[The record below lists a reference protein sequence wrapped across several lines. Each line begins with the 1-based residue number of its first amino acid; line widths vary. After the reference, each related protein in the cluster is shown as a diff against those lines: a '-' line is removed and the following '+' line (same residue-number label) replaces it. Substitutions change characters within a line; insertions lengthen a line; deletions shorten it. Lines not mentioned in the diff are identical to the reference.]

1 MVSNASKYNSM
12 TLIRFTL
19 ATGLFIALTFTA
31 CKQQTSAPACE
42 GGVDATV
49 VDLAG
54 LDGCQ
59 YVFELS
65 DGARLLPQMPADG
78 TAGDPLSNFIFGAG
92 KKVTITYEAVDG
104 MTTCMAGKLVKINCL
119 VEHP

>member
-1 MVSNASKYNSM
+1 M
-12 TLIRFTL
+12 TFIRT
-19 ATGLFIALTFTA
+19 AVVILFVTALTFTA

-49 VDLAG
+49 VDLEG
-54 LDGCQ
+54 LDGCK

-65 DGARLLPQMPADG
+65 DGARLLPQIPAEG
-78 TAGDPLSNFIFGAG
+78 TTGDPLSNFIFGAG

>member
-1 MVSNASKYNSM
+1 MIRIAVATLVVSA
-12 TLIRFTL
+12 F
-19 ATGLFIALTFTA
+19 TFTA
-31 CKQQTSAPACE
+31 CKPKTSAPACE

-65 DGARLLPQMPADG
+65 DGARLLPQMPAEG

>member
-1 MVSNASKYNSM
+1 M
-12 TLIRFTL
+12 TPTRLTPAI
-19 ATGLFIALTFTA
+19 GLFIALTFTA
-31 CKQQTSAPACE
+31 CKQQTSVPACE

-59 YVFELS
+59 YVFSLN
-65 DGARLLPQMPADG
+65 DGTRLLPQMPAEG
-78 TAGDPLSNFIFGAG
+78 AVGDPLSNFIFGAG
-92 KKVTITYEAVDG
+92 KKVTITYETVDG